1 MASKDKLKHPTG
13 MTEHEKYTCA
23 GNQTGERCVR
33 MDWWI
38 SSKFSYR
45 ILLPLLAKPPK
56 DILKHPTGMAAHE
69 KYTCAVT
76 QTGGCCESV
85 D

>member
-1 MASKDKLKHPTG
+1 MAA
-13 MTEHEKYTCA
+13 HEKYTCTA
-23 GNQTGERCVR
+23 DQTGERCVR

-38 SSKFSYR
+38 SSKFSCR

-69 KYTCAVT
+69 KYTCTAD
-76 QTGGCCESV
+76 QTGV
-85 D
+85 DCVSKD